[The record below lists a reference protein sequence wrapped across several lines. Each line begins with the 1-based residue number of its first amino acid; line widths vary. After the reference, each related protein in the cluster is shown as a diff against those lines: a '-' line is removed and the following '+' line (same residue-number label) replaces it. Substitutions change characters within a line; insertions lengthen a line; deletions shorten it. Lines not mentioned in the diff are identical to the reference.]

1 MTQRKSAYR
10 LACPP
15 LHFVRIGLVGLG
27 RRGMKTLSRYA
38 AIKDAAICRVADVL
52 PERAEEAQRVLA
64 ATGRP
69 LAAVSTGTE
78 AWREVCAAEDTDVV
92 YICTDWA
99 SHCRI
104 AVEAMR
110 HGKHAVVEVP
120 AATSVD
126 ECRLLVRTAEET
138 QRHCFMTENCC
149 YDIFHLET
157 LEMARRGLLGTL
169 THLEGGYI
177 HRLDEEKDTWMAKAC
192 ATHGGNPYPTHGL
205 GPMAQLLGLHRS
217 DRMET
222 LVSLTS
228 RPQAEDGADGAARC
242 SNTLIRT
249 RRGATILLQLDVTT
263 PRPYSRLQTV
273 CGTRGFVQ
281 KYPVPCVQTLD
292 TPAATGEEAM
302 RQMSAYA
309 CGAAADAWRE
319 GNERGQQNAMNYA
332 MDARLIHCLKNGL
345 PLDIDVYDAAEWS
358 CVAELSRI
366 SAEAGG
372 KPVAVPYFLPE

>member
-1 MTQRKSAYR
+1 MTQRKSVFK

-15 LHFVRIGLVGLG
+15 LPVVRIGLVGLG
-27 RRGMKTLSRYA
+27 RRGMKTLLRYA
-38 AIKDAAICRVADVL
+38 AIKDAVICRVADVL
-52 PERAEEAQRVLA
+52 PERTEEAQRVLA
-64 ATGRP
+64 ETGRP
-69 LAAVSTGTE
+69 SAIPSTGAD
-78 AWREVCAAEDTDVV
+78 AWREVCEAADIDVV
-92 YICTDWA
+92 YVCTDWA

-110 HGKHAVVEVP
+110 CGKHAVVEVP
-120 AATSVD
+120 AATTVE
-126 ECRLLVRTAEET
+126 ECRLLVSTAEET
-138 QRHCFMTENCC
+138 RRHCFMTENCC

-169 THLEGGYI
+169 AHLEGGYI
-177 HRLDEEKDTWMAKAC
+177 HRLDGEGDAWMAEAC
-192 ATHGGNPYPTHGL
+192 ARHGGNPYPTHGL
-205 GPMAQLLGLHRS
+205 GPMAQLLDLHRG

-222 LVSLTS
+222 LVSLTANP
-228 RPQAEDGADGAARC
+228 RTEGRGNGEARC
-242 SNTLIRT
+242 NNTLIRT

-273 CGTRGFVQ
+273 CGTSGFVQ

-292 TPAATGEEAM
+292 SPAVSGEEALRRM
-302 RQMSAYA
+302 DTFAV
-309 CGAAADAWRE
+309 GEAADAWRKGKE
-319 GNERGQQNAMNYA
+319 QGEPNPMNYA
-332 MDARLIHCLKNGL
+332 MDARLVHCLKNGL